1 MTFIRCRKED
11 VEKERCYMSIHLYF
25 FYFQKRFF
33 RFSKFLCLTFFY
45 ICRINIV
52 RFLKSAH
59 IFFDDAFCC
68 MYGCVGL
75 CNHDENETQVNQY
88 VITLVETVQKNVEN
102 LCMPSSPPTKCPT
115 PYGGRLVWTLPGKT
129 KLIVH
134 LKDKNKIRH
143 RKRWSQV

>member
-1 MTFIRCRKED
+1 MLLI
-11 VEKERCYMSIHLYF
+11 
-25 FYFQKRFF
+25 
-33 RFSKFLCLTFFY
+33 
-45 ICRINIV
+45 
-52 RFLKSAH
+52 SAH

-68 MYGCVGL
+68 MHGCVGL

-88 VITLVETVQKNVEN
+88 VITLVETVQKTVEN
-102 LCMPSSPPTKCPT
+102 LCMRSSPPTKYPT

-129 KLIVH
+129 NLVVH

>member
-1 MTFIRCRKED
+1 M
-11 VEKERCYMSIHLYF
+11 H
-25 FYFQKRFF
+25 
-33 RFSKFLCLTFFY
+33 
-45 ICRINIV
+45 
-52 RFLKSAH
+52 
-59 IFFDDAFCC
+59 
-68 MYGCVGL
+68 GCVGL

-102 LCMPSSPPTKCPT
+102 LCMRSLPPTKYPT

-129 KLIVH
+129 NLVVH